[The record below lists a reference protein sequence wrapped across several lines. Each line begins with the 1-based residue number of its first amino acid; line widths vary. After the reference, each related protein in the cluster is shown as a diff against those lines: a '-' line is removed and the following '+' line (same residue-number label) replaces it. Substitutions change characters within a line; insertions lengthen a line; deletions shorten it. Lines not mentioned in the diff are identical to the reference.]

1 MSGNLIINPLI
12 TLVPDILKK
21 KIKETGSNLSVKGL
35 NYNFLFIM
43 KRRPITLIYAKV
55 DFAIIQQFKV
65 VGWSAVNIIYYIHIV
80 NLLMEQFSYRKKP
93 F

>member
-1 MSGNLIINPLI
+1 LSSNPIINPLI

-21 KIKETGSNLSVKGL
+21 KTKKISSNSGIKGL
-35 NYNFLFIM
+35 NYDLPFII

-55 DFAIIQQFKV
+55 DLTVIQQFKA
-65 VGWSAVNIIYYIHIV
+65 VGWSAVNIIYYIYIV
-80 NLLMEQFSYRKKP
+80 SLLMEQSSHRKKP

>member
-1 MSGNLIINPLI
+1 LSSNPIINPLI

-21 KIKETGSNLSVKGL
+21 KTKKISSNSGIKGL
-35 NYNFLFIM
+35 NYDLLFII

-55 DFAIIQQFKV
+55 DLTVIQQFKA
-65 VGWSAVNIIYYIHIV
+65 VGWSAVNIIYYIYIV
-80 NLLMEQFSYRKKP
+80 SLLMEQSSHRKKP